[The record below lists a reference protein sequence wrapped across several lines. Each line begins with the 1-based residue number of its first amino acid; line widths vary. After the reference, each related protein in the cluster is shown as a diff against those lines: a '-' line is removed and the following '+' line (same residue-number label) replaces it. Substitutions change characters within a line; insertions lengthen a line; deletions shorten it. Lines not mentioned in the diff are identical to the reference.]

1 MAAAAAATGPTP
13 LMRTAAARLATF
25 QHPQPTD
32 LRRASST
39 SNRKKA
45 ANVQTATWPHE
56 SPSIEDLAK
65 AGFFYLPLP
74 QNPDNTKCFS
84 CAVKLDGWEASDNP
98 LAEHLAHAPTCP
110 WALCK
115 SVALPLDNDHDS
127 SLDPMSEAMVT
138 ARTSTFVDWPHE
150 GKRGWRCKVSKM
162 AEAGWCHDPSPED
175 EDGVTCFYC
184 DVSLDGWE
192 PKDDPWVEHERRT
205 PGCRFFVLSAQH
217 GHKHGAGAGK
227 KGKAGKVGGRSRA
240 GSTASRVEVD
250 GDLEEE
256 GVEAGE
262 DSVLSNATTASQAT
276 VKGAASKKKGG
287 RAPKAAA
294 KGRKRAA
301 TIEQEPEPELEPEPE
316 QEQAQEQEPMAI
328 VQTTRKSQVP
338 GTFPESSIL
347 DLEPEAEVAEEAD
360 VEPSPP
366 PPPAKTT
373 RATRKGTRQSKQA
386 VDSSVLEVSSMD
398 VASNKKATRGRK
410 ARAPVVRERT
420 PELEVEVEVE
430 VEVEMPVTPEVDG
443 RTSDVSAQLQEEL
456 DHSILVDSLSQ
467 HEHEEDEEMVMEPEE
482 ESTPQPAGRG
492 KRGTKRTSD
501 GVEKVGEGS
510 VLGMEFPDPPAVS
523 LALPKGRGKGG
534 KGKGR
539 KGSKQIAAAAAPVV
553 SVEREVEEVEGEVEM
568 QDVQAEA
575 GAQEKDEESGNWEV
589 FAAAS
594 EEPESQAP
602 PAYEERTEREASP
615 PAEEVVE
622 GEDETTPEPARPTK
636 KARVGGKGKKAPA
649 SKKAKAAGTRKA
661 SSTRSSRTKKAE
673 SVAPEAHGFEE
684 GVEDLDRDEREIEEE
699 IARMAEEERSRQQD
713 LDGGRRTSRV
723 SPAVVIVRED
733 EQDRVEEYEDSPIHE
748 RSERREE
755 EVMDE
760 VHDVPDENVALSPV
774 VRKLAT
780 ATPSPNGSDKE
791 NLPSTSSLARPMT
804 ALKAPVQAPQF
815 LSPTKT
821 TRIPLAPGT
830 PNRLLSSPRRQNQ
843 NIASPTKTSLRLES
857 TLEWA
862 PVDLD
867 TVFLT
872 SPQAATLGTMLTRL
886 VEVGGGLSEVER
898 GMSVEEWVRWRA
910 GRGEEE
916 LRRRCEGAVSLFE
929 REGGRGVGVLEGVVV
944 G

>member
-13 LMRTAAARLATF
+13 FMRTAAARLATF
-25 QHPQPTD
+25 QHPKPTD
-32 LRRASST
+32 LRRASSST
-39 SNRKKA
+39 SRKKA
-45 ANVQTATWPHE
+45 TANVQTATWPHE

-115 SVALPLDNDHDS
+115 SVALPQDNDEPV
-127 SLDPMSEAMVT
+127 DPLSEAMVT

-150 GKRGWRCKVSKM
+150 GKRGWRCKVAKM

-205 PGCRFFVLSAQH
+205 PGCAFFVLSTQH
-217 GHKHGAGAGK
+217 GHTHGGGAGK
-227 KGKAGKVGGRSRA
+227 KAKAVKGGRSRA
-240 GSTASRVEVD
+240 GSTASRVSVAA
-250 GDLEEE
+250 DLVEEE
-256 GVEAGE
+256 VEAGE
-262 DSVLSNATTASQAT
+262 DSVLSNATTASQTT

-301 TIEQEPEPELEPEPE
+301 TVEQDPEPEPEPEPE
-316 QEQAQEQEPMAI
+316 QEQEQEPMVI
-328 VQTTRKSQVP
+328 VPTRKSQVP

-347 DLEPEAEVAEEAD
+347 DLEPEIETAEQEEELPAD
-360 VEPSPP
+360 PTPP
-366 PPPAKTT
+366 PPPTKAT
-373 RATRKGTRQSKQA
+373 RATRKGTRQSRQA

-398 VASNKKATRGRK
+398 VAPKKATRGRK
-410 ARAPVVRERT
+410 AKAPVVREPT
-420 PELEVEVEVE
+420 PEPEVEVEM
-430 VEVEMPVTPEVDG
+430 EMPVTPEVDG
-443 RTSDVSAQLQEEL
+443 RASDVSAQLQEEL
-456 DHSILVDSLSQ
+456 DHSIVLESQSQ
-467 HEHEEDEEMVMEPEE
+467 HGQEDEAEEMVPDE

-501 GVEKVGEGS
+501 GVKKEMESS
-510 VLGMEFPDPPAVS
+510 VLGMEFPEPPAVS
-523 LALPKGRGKGG
+523 QALPKGKGKGG

-539 KGSKQIAAAAAPVV
+539 KGSKQVAAAAPVV
-553 SVEREVEEVEGEVEM
+553 SVEREVEEVEVEM
-568 QDVQAEA
+568 QDREGERQ
-575 GAQEKDEESGNWEV
+575 DEDQESGNWEV

-602 PAYEERTEREASP
+602 PAYEERAERELSP
-615 PAEEVVE
+615 AAAAEGIVE
-622 GEDETTPEPARPTK
+622 GEDETTPEPARPSK
-636 KARVGGKGKKAPA
+636 KARVDGKGKKAPA
-649 SKKAKAAGTRKA
+649 SKKGKGAGTRKA

-673 SVAPEAHGFEE
+673 SVEPEVQHGFEDD
-684 GVEDLDRDEREIEEE
+684 VEDLDRDERDIEEE
-699 IARMAEEERSRQQD
+699 LGRMAEEERSRQQD
-713 LDGGRRTSRV
+713 LDGERRTSRA

-733 EQDRVEEYEDSPIHE
+733 EQDRVEEYEDSPIHQ

-755 EVMDE
+755 EVMDD
-760 VHDVPDENVALSPV
+760 VHDAPNENAALSPV

-830 PNRLLSSPRRQNQ
+830 PNRLLSSPRRQNP
-843 NIASPTKTSLRLES
+843 NLASPTKTSLRLES
-857 TLEWA
+857 TMEWV
-862 PVDLD
+862 PVELD
-867 TVFLT
+867 NVFLA
-872 SPQAATLGTMLTRL
+872 SPQAATPGTMLTRL

-910 GRGEEE
+910 GKGEEE

>member
-32 LRRASST
+32 LRRASTST
-39 SNRKKA
+39 SRKKA

-74 QNPDNTKCFS
+74 HNPDNTKCFS

-115 SVALPLDNDHDS
+115 SVVLPLDNDHDS
-127 SLDPMSEAMVT
+127 SIDPMSEAMVT

-205 PGCRFFVLSAQH
+205 PGCRYFVLSKLH
-217 GHKHGAGAGK
+217 GHVHGSQTAAK

-301 TIEQEPEPELEPEPE
+301 TIEQEPEPELEREPEPQ
-316 QEQAQEQEPMAI
+316 QEQAQEQAQEPMVI
-328 VQTTRKSQVP
+328 VQTRKSQVP
-338 GTFPESSIL
+338 GTFPESSV
-347 DLEPEAEVAEEAD
+347 LEPEAEVAEEAD

-366 PPPAKTT
+366 PPAKAT

-398 VASNKKATRGRK
+398 VAPKKATRGRK
-410 ARAPVVRERT
+410 AKAPVVREPT
-420 PELEVEVEVE
+420 PEPEPEMELKLEA
-430 VEVEMPVTPEVDG
+430 PVTPEVDG
-443 RTSDVSAQLQEEL
+443 RASDVSAQLQEEL
-456 DHSILVDSLSQ
+456 DHSILVDSQSQSQ
-467 HEHEEDEEMVMEPEE
+467 HEEEEEEMVMEPEE

-501 GVEKVGEGS
+501 GVEKEESS
-510 VLGMEFPDPPAVS
+510 VLGMELPEPPAVS
-523 LALPKGRGKGG
+523 QGLPKGRGKGG

-539 KGSKQIAAAAAPVV
+539 KGSKQIAAATAAPVV
-553 SVEREVEEVEGEVEM
+553 SVEREVEEVEVEM

-575 GAQEKDEESGNWEV
+575 GVQEKDEGSGNWEV

-594 EEPESQAP
+594 EEPEAQAP
-602 PAYEERTEREASP
+602 PAYDERAEREPSP

-622 GEDETTPEPARPTK
+622 GEDETTVEPARPAK

-649 SKKAKAAGTRKA
+649 SKKGKGTGSRKA
-661 SSTRSSRTKKAE
+661 SSTTRSSRTKKAE
-673 SVAPEAHGFEE
+673 SVEPEVQHGFEDD
-684 GVEDLDRDEREIEEE
+684 VEDLDRDEREIEEE
-699 IARMAEEERSRQQD
+699 LGRMAEQERSRQHD
-713 LDGGRRTSRV
+713 PDGGRRTSRV

-733 EQDRVEEYEDSPIHE
+733 EQDRVEEYEGSPIHH
-748 RSERREE
+748 RSERRDEE
-755 EVMDE
+755 ATDE
-760 VHDVPDENVALSPV
+760 VHDFPDENVALSPV

-857 TLEWA
+857 TMEWA

-867 TVFLT
+867 TVFLA
-872 SPQAATLGTMLTRL
+872 SPQAATPGTMLTRL

-910 GRGEEE
+910 GKGEEE

-929 REGGRGVGVLEGVVV
+929 REGGRGLGVLEGVVV

>member
-32 LRRASST
+32 LRRASTST
-39 SNRKKA
+39 SRKKA

-74 QNPDNTKCFS
+74 HNPDNTKCFS

-115 SVALPLDNDHDS
+115 SVALPPSDNDDE
-127 SLDPMSEAMVT
+127 LIDPMSEAMVT

-205 PGCRFFVLSAQH
+205 PGCRFFGLSKLH
-217 GHKHGAGAGK
+217 GHVHGAGVGK
-227 KGKAGKVGGRSRA
+227 KGKAVKGGRSRA

-316 QEQAQEQEPMAI
+316 QEQEQEPMVI
-328 VQTTRKSQVP
+328 VQTRKSQVP

-347 DLEPEAEVAEEAD
+347 DLEPEPETAGQQREEEAA
-360 VEPSPP
+360 PP
-366 PPPAKTT
+366 PPPAKAT

-398 VASNKKATRGRK
+398 VVPTKKATRGRK
-410 ARAPVVRERT
+410 AKAPVVRERT
-420 PELEVEVEVE
+420 SELEVEAA

-443 RTSDVSAQLQEEL
+443 RASDVSAQLQEEL
-456 DHSILVDSLSQ
+456 DHSILVDSQSQ
-467 HEHEEDEEMVMEPEE
+467 HEQEDEEMVMEPEE

-492 KRGTKRTSD
+492 KRGVKRTSE

-510 VLGMEFPDPPAVS
+510 VLGMEFPEPPAVS
-523 LALPKGRGKGG
+523 QGLPKGKGKGG

-539 KGSKQIAAAAAPVV
+539 KGSKQIAPAVAAPVV
-553 SVEREVEEVEGEVEM
+553 SVEREVEELEMEVEM
-568 QDVQAEA
+568 QDLE
-575 GAQEKDEESGNWEV
+575 GGQEKDEESGNWEV

-602 PAYEERTEREASP
+602 PAYEERAEREVSP
-615 PAEEVVE
+615 AAEEVAGV
-622 GEDETTPEPARPTK
+622 EDEMTPEPARPSK

-649 SKKAKAAGTRKA
+649 TKKAKGAGTRKA
-661 SSTRSSRTKKAE
+661 SSTTRSSRTKKAE
-673 SVAPEAHGFEE
+673 SVEPEAHGFEE

-699 IARMAEEERSRQQD
+699 IARMGEEERSRQQD
-713 LDGGRRTSRV
+713 LEGGRRTSRV
-723 SPAVVIVRED
+723 SPAVIIVRED
-733 EQDRVEEYEDSPIHE
+733 EQDRVEEYEDSPIHH
-748 RSERREE
+748 RSERRDE

-760 VHDVPDENVALSPV
+760 VHDVPDENVTPSPV

-830 PNRLLSSPRRQNQ
+830 PNRLLSSRRRQNQ

-857 TLEWA
+857 TMEWA

-867 TVFLT
+867 TVFLA
-872 SPQAATLGTMLTRL
+872 SPQAATPGTMLTRL

-910 GRGEEE
+910 GKGEEE

>member
-32 LRRASST
+32 LRRASTST
-39 SNRKKA
+39 SRKKA
-45 ANVQTATWPHE
+45 ATNVQTATWPHE

-115 SVALPLDNDHDS
+115 SVALPSADNDEPV
-127 SLDPMSEAMVT
+127 DPLSTEMVT

-150 GKRGWRCKVSKM
+150 GKRGWRCKVTKM

-217 GHKHGAGAGK
+217 GHKHGAGTGK
-227 KGKAGKVGGRSRA
+227 KGKAVKGGRSRA
-240 GSTASRVEVD
+240 GSTASRVDGD

-256 GVEAGE
+256 MAVDAGE

-287 RAPKAAA
+287 RAPKVAA
-294 KGRKRAA
+294 KGRKRAT
-301 TIEQEPEPELEPEPE
+301 TIEQDAEPEPEAEPE
-316 QEQAQEQEPMAI
+316 QEQEQEQEPMVI
-328 VQTTRKSQVP
+328 VSTRKSQVP

-347 DLEPEAEVAEEAD
+347 DLEPEIEPAEQEEEAT
-360 VEPSPP
+360 PPP

-373 RATRKGTRQSKQA
+373 RATRKGTRQSRQA

-398 VASNKKATRGRK
+398 VAPKKATRGRK
-410 ARAPVVRERT
+410 AKAPVVRERT
-420 PELEVEVEVE
+420 PEPEVEVE

-443 RTSDVSAQLQEEL
+443 RASDVSAQLQEEL
-456 DHSILVDSLSQ
+456 ENSLLLSHSRSLSR
-467 HEHEEDEEMVMEPEE
+467 HEQENEEMGMDPEE
-482 ESTPQPAGRG
+482 ESTPQPAVVAAGG
-492 KRGTKRTSD
+492 KAKRGTKRTSD
-501 GVEKVGEGS
+501 GVKKEMESS
-510 VLGMEFPDPPAVS
+510 VLGMEFPEPPAVS
-523 LALPKGRGKGG
+523 QQTLPKAKGKGG

-539 KGSKQIAAAAAPVV
+539 KASKQVAAAAPLV
-553 SVEREVEEVEGEVEM
+553 SVEREVEEEAVEVEM
-568 QDVQAEA
+568 HDRED
-575 GAQEKDEESGNWEV
+575 GQEKDEESGNWEV

-594 EEPESQAP
+594 EEPEAQAP
-602 PAYEERTEREASP
+602 PAWGEREPSP
-615 PAEEVVE
+615 PAAAEEVVDV
-622 GEDETTPEPARPTK
+622 EDETTPEPARPSK

-649 SKKAKAAGTRKA
+649 TKKAKGAGTRKA
-661 SSTRSSRTKKAE
+661 SSTTRSSRTKKAE
-673 SVAPEAHGFEE
+673 SVEPEAQHGFEDE
-684 GVEDLDRDEREIEEE
+684 VEDLDRDERDIEEE
-699 IARMAEEERSRQQD
+699 LGRMAEEERSRQQG
-713 LDGGRRTSRV
+713 LDGGRRMSRM
-723 SPAVVIVRED
+723 SPAVIIVRED
-733 EQDRVEEYEDSPIHE
+733 EQDRVEEYEDSPIHQ

-755 EVMDE
+755 EVMAA
-760 VHDVPDENVALSPV
+760 PDENATLSPV

-857 TLEWA
+857 TMEWG

-867 TVFLT
+867 NVFLA
-872 SPQAATLGTMLTRL
+872 SPQAATPGTMLTRL

-910 GRGEEE
+910 GKGEEE

>member
-74 QNPDNTKCFS
+74 HNPDNTKCFS

-115 SVALPLDNDHDS
+115 SVALPLDNDDEPI
-127 SLDPMSEAMVT
+127 DPMSEAMVT

-205 PGCRFFVLSAQH
+205 PGCRFFVLSKLH
-217 GHKHGAGAGK
+217 GHVHGSQTAAK

-240 GSTASRVEVD
+240 GSTASRVEAD

-316 QEQAQEQEPMAI
+316 QEQEQEPMAI
-328 VQTTRKSQVP
+328 VQTRKSQVP

-347 DLEPEAEVAEEAD
+347 DLEPETETAEQQREEEAT
-360 VEPSPP
+360 PP
-366 PPPAKTT
+366 PPPAKAT

-386 VDSSVLEVSSMD
+386 VDSSILEVSQMD
-398 VASNKKATRGRK
+398 VVPTKKATRGRK
-410 ARAPVVRERT
+410 AKAPVVREPT
-420 PELEVEVEVE
+420 PEPEPEMELKLEA
-430 VEVEMPVTPEVDG
+430 PVTPEVDG
-443 RTSDVSAQLQEEL
+443 RASDVSAQLQEEL
-456 DHSILVDSLSQ
+456 DHSILVDSQSQ
-467 HEHEEDEEMVMEPEE
+467 HEEEEEEMVMEPEE

-492 KRGTKRTSD
+492 KRGTKRTSE
-501 GVEKVGEGS
+501 GVVKVGESS
-510 VLGMEFPDPPAVS
+510 VLGMEFPEAPAVS
-523 LALPKGRGKGG
+523 LALPKG

-539 KGSKQIAAAAAPVV
+539 KGSKQIAPAAAAPVV
-553 SVEREVEEVEGEVEM
+553 SVEREVEEEVVEEVEM
-568 QDVQAEA
+568 QDVE
-575 GAQEKDEESGNWEV
+575 GGQEKDEESGNWEV

-594 EEPESQAP
+594 EEPEAQAP
-602 PAYEERTEREASP
+602 PAYEERTERETSP

-622 GEDETTPEPARPTK
+622 GEDEMTPGPARPSK

-661 SSTRSSRTKKAE
+661 SSTTRSSRTKKAE
-673 SVAPEAHGFEE
+673 SVEPEAHGFEE

-699 IARMAEEERSRQQD
+699 IARMGEEERSRQQD
-713 LDGGRRTSRV
+713 LDGGRRMSRV
-723 SPAVVIVRED
+723 SPAVIIVRED
-733 EQDRVEEYEDSPIHE
+733 EQDRVEEYEDSPIHH
-748 RSERREE
+748 RSERRDE

-760 VHDVPDENVALSPV
+760 VHDVPDENVTLSPV

-857 TLEWA
+857 TMEWA

-867 TVFLT
+867 TVFLA
-872 SPQAATLGTMLTRL
+872 SPQAATPGTMLTRL
-886 VEVGGGLSEVER
+886 VEVGGGLNEVER

-910 GRGEEE
+910 GKGEEE

-929 REGGRGVGVLEGVVV
+929 REGGRGVEVLEGVVV

>member
-32 LRRASST
+32 LRRASTST
-39 SNRKKA
+39 SRKKA
-45 ANVQTATWPHE
+45 TANVQTATWPHE

-115 SVALPLDNDHDS
+115 SVKLTSDNDEPV
-127 SLDPMSEAMVT
+127 DPLSEAMVT

-150 GKRGWRCKVSKM
+150 GKRGWRCKVAKM
-162 AEAGWCHDPSPED
+162 VEAGWCHDPSPED

-205 PGCRFFVLSAQH
+205 PGCQFFVLSAQH
-217 GHKHGAGAGK
+217 GHKHGVGK
-227 KGKAGKVGGRSRA
+227 KAKAVKGGRSRA
-240 GSTASRVEVD
+240 GSTASRVSVAADVDEV
-250 GDLEEE
+250 GESGE
-256 GVEAGE
+256 VEAGE
-262 DSVLSNATTASQAT
+262 DSVLSNATIASQST
-276 VKGAASKKKGG
+276 IKGAASKKKAG

-301 TIEQEPEPELEPEPE
+301 TIEQDPEPEPEPGPE
-316 QEQAQEQEPMAI
+316 QEQEPM
-328 VQTTRKSQVP
+328 VMVPTRKSQVP

-347 DLEPEAEVAEEAD
+347 DLDPEIETAEQEDELPAEPT
-360 VEPSPP
+360 PP
-366 PPPAKTT
+366 PPPTKAT
-373 RATRKGTRQSKQA
+373 RATRKGTRQSRQA
-386 VDSSVLEVSSMD
+386 VDSSVLEVNSTD
-398 VASNKKATRGRK
+398 AAPTKKSTRGRK
-410 ARAPVVRERT
+410 AKAPAVREPT
-420 PELEVEVEVE
+420 PEPEPEMEVEVEA
-430 VEVEMPVTPEVDG
+430 PVTPEVDG
-443 RTSDVSAQLQEEL
+443 RSSDVSAQLQEEL
-456 DHSILVDSLSQ
+456 DHSLLLSHSRSQSQ
-467 HEHEEDEEMVMEPEE
+467 HEQEDEMVMEPHE

-492 KRGTKRTSD
+492 KRGMKRTSD
-501 GVEKVGEGS
+501 GVKKEMGSS
-510 VLGMEFPDPPAVS
+510 VLGMEFPEPPAVAS
-523 LALPKGRGKGG
+523 QPLPKAKGKGG

-539 KGSKQIAAAAAPVV
+539 KGSKQVAAAAPVV
-553 SVEREVEEVEGEVEM
+553 SVEREVEEEVGEVEM
-568 QDVQAEA
+568 QDREVGQHED
-575 GAQEKDEESGNWEV
+575 QESGNWEV

-602 PAYEERTEREASP
+602 PAYDERAERGPSP
-615 PAEEVVE
+615 PAAAAEEVVE
-622 GEDETTPEPARPTK
+622 GENETTPEPARPSK
-636 KARVGGKGKKAPA
+636 KARLGGKGKKAPA
-649 SKKAKAAGTRKA
+649 SKKGKGTGSRKA
-661 SSTRSSRTKKAE
+661 SSTTRSSRAKKAG
-673 SVAPEAHGFEE
+673 SVEPEMQHGFEDE
-684 GVEDLDRDEREIEEE
+684 VEDLDRDEREIEEE
-699 IARMAEEERSRQQD
+699 LGRIAEEERSMQQD
-713 LDGGRRTSRV
+713 LDGGRRMSRM
-723 SPAVVIVRED
+723 SPAVIIVRED
-733 EQDRVEEYEDSPIHE
+733 EQDRVEEYEDSPVHQ
-748 RSERREE
+748 RSERRGE
-755 EVMDE
+755 EVMAA
-760 VHDVPDENVALSPV
+760 PDENAVLSPV
-774 VRKLAT
+774 VRKLATAT

-830 PNRLLSSPRRQNQ
+830 PNRLLSSPRRQNL
-843 NIASPTKTSLRLES
+843 NLASPTKTSLRLES
-857 TLEWA
+857 TMEWE

-867 TVFLT
+867 NVFLA
-872 SPQAATLGTMLTRL
+872 SPQAATPGTMLTRL

-910 GRGEEE
+910 GKGEEE

>member
-13 LMRTAAARLATF
+13 LMQTAAARLATF
-25 QHPQPTD
+25 QQPQPTD
-32 LRRASST
+32 LRRASSST
-39 SNRKKA
+39 SRKKA
-45 ANVQTATWPHE
+45 TANVQTATWPHE

-115 SVALPLDNDHDS
+115 SVALPLDNDDAP
-127 SLDPMSEAMVT
+127 LDPLSEAMVT
-138 ARTSTFVDWPHE
+138 ARSSTFVDWPHE
-150 GKRGWRCKVSKM
+150 GKRGWRCKVAKM

-205 PGCRFFVLSAQH
+205 PGCQFFVLSAQH
-217 GHKHGAGAGK
+217 GHKHGMGK
-227 KGKAGKVGGRSRA
+227 KGKAVKGGRSTA
-240 GSTASRVEVD
+240 GSTASRVSVAADFEV
-250 GDLEEE
+250 GEGEE
-256 GVEAGE
+256 VEAGE

-276 VKGAASKKKGG
+276 VKGGVSKKKGG

-301 TIEQEPEPELEPEPE
+301 TIEQDPEPEPEPE
-316 QEQAQEQEPMAI
+316 QEQEQEPMAI

-338 GTFPESSIL
+338 GTFPESSV
-347 DLEPEAEVAEEAD
+347 LEPEAEEAD
-360 VEPSPP
+360 VEPSP

-386 VDSSVLEVSSMD
+386 VDSSVLEVSQMD
-398 VASNKKATRGRK
+398 VAPKKATRGRK
-410 ARAPVVRERT
+410 AKAPVVREPT
-420 PELEVEVEVE
+420 PEMEVE

-443 RTSDVSAQLQEEL
+443 RASDVSAQLQEEL
-456 DHSILVDSLSQ
+456 ENSLLLSHSRSQ
-467 HEHEEDEEMVMEPEE
+467 SRHEDEHEVEVEEIIPDE
-482 ESTPQPAGRG
+482 ESTPHALPVGKA

-501 GVEKVGEGS
+501 GVKKEMGSS
-510 VLGMEFPDPPAVS
+510 VLGMEFPEPPSVAS
-523 LALPKGRGKGG
+523 LPLPKAKGKGG

-539 KGSKQIAAAAAPVV
+539 KASKQVAAAAPVV
-553 SVEREVEEVEGEVEM
+553 SVAREVEEEVVEVEM
-568 QDVQAEA
+568 QDVE
-575 GAQEKDEESGNWEV
+575 GGQEKDEESGNWEV

-602 PAYEERTEREASP
+602 PAYDERAEREPSP
-615 PAEEVVE
+615 PAAAEEVEVE
-622 GEDETTPEPARPTK
+622 VEDETKPEPARPSK

-649 SKKAKAAGTRKA
+649 TKKGKGAGTRKA

-673 SVAPEAHGFEE
+673 SVEPEVQHGFEDE
-684 GVEDLDRDEREIEEE
+684 VEDLDRDEREIEEE
-699 IARMAEEERSRQQD
+699 LGRMAGEERSRQQD
-713 LDGGRRTSRV
+713 LDGGRRMSRV
-723 SPAVVIVRED
+723 SPAVIIVRED
-733 EQDRVEEYEDSPIHE
+733 EQDRVEEYEDSPIHQ

-755 EVMDE
+755 EVMDDE
-760 VHDVPDENVALSPV
+760 AHDAPDENAALSPV
-774 VRKLAT
+774 VRKLATAT

-821 TRIPLAPGT
+821 TRIPLVPGT

-843 NIASPTKTSLRLES
+843 NLASPTKTSLRLES
-857 TLEWA
+857 TMEWQ
-862 PVDLD
+862 PVELD
-867 TVFLT
+867 TVFLA
-872 SPQAATLGTMLTRL
+872 SPQAATPGTMLTRL
-886 VEVGGGLSEVER
+886 VEVGGGLSELER

-910 GRGEEE
+910 GKWEEE

>member
-25 QHPQPTD
+25 QQPQPTD
-32 LRRASST
+32 LRRASTST
-39 SNRKKA
+39 SRKKA

-115 SVALPLDNDHDS
+115 SVALPSDNDEPV
-127 SLDPMSEAMVT
+127 DPLSTEMVA

-205 PGCRFFVLSAQH
+205 PGCQFFVLSAQH
-217 GHKHGAGAGK
+217 GHKHGAGTGK
-227 KGKAGKVGGRSRA
+227 KGKTGKAGGRSRA
-240 GSTASRVEVD
+240 GSTASRVSVAADAEDEV
-250 GDLEEE
+250 E
-256 GVEAGE
+256 VEAGE

-287 RAPKAAA
+287 RAPKVAA
-294 KGRKRAA
+294 KSRKRAA
-301 TIEQEPEPELEPEPE
+301 TIEQDPEPEPEPEPE
-316 QEQAQEQEPMAI
+316 QEQEPMVI
-328 VQTTRKSQVP
+328 VPTRKSQVP
-338 GTFPESSIL
+338 GTFPESSVL
-347 DLEPEAEVAEEAD
+347 DLEPEIATAEQREEEAT
-360 VEPSPP
+360 PP
-366 PPPAKTT
+366 PPPAKAT
-373 RATRKGTRQSKQA
+373 RATRKGTRQSRQA

-398 VASNKKATRGRK
+398 VAPKKATRGRK
-410 ARAPVVRERT
+410 AKAPVVREPT
-420 PELEVEVEVE
+420 PEPEVAL
-430 VEVEMPVTPEVDG
+430 EVEMPVTPEVDG
-443 RTSDVSAQLQEEL
+443 RASDVSAQLQEEL
-456 DHSILVDSLSQ
+456 ENSLLLSHSRSQSQ
-467 HEHEEDEEMVMEPEE
+467 HEQEDEEMVPDE
-482 ESTPQPAGRG
+482 ESTPQPAVISVVAGKA

-501 GVEKVGEGS
+501 GVKKEMESS
-510 VLGMEFPDPPAVS
+510 VLGMEFPEPPSVAS
-523 LALPKGRGKGG
+523 LPLPKATKGKGA

-539 KGSKQIAAAAAPVV
+539 KASKQVAAAAPLV
-553 SVEREVEEVEGEVEM
+553 SVEREVEEEVVEVVM
-568 QDVQAEA
+568 QDRE
-575 GAQEKDEESGNWEV
+575 GGQEKDEESGNWEV

-594 EEPESQAP
+594 EEPESQSQAP
-602 PAYEERTEREASP
+602 PAYEERAERGPSSP
-615 PAEEVVE
+615 AAAEEVAE
-622 GEDETTPEPARPTK
+622 GEDETTPEPTRPIK
-636 KARVGGKGKKAPA
+636 KARMGGKGKKAPA
-649 SKKAKAAGTRKA
+649 TKKGKGTGTRKA

-673 SVAPEAHGFEE
+673 SVEPEVQHGFEDE
-684 GVEDLDRDEREIEEE
+684 VEDLDRDEREIEEE
-699 IARMAEEERSRQQD
+699 VGRMAEEERNRQQD
-713 LDGGRRTSRV
+713 LDGGRRMSRV

-733 EQDRVEEYEDSPIHE
+733 EQERVAEYEDSPIQQ
-748 RSERREE
+748 RSERRGE

-760 VHDVPDENVALSPV
+760 VHDAPDENAALSPV

-804 ALKAPVQAPQF
+804 ALKAPVQAPLF

-857 TLEWA
+857 TMEWK
-862 PVDLD
+862 PVELD
-867 TVFLT
+867 TVFLA
-872 SPQAATLGTMLTRL
+872 SPQAATPGTMLTRL
-886 VEVGGGLSEVER
+886 VEVGGGLSEAER

-910 GRGEEE
+910 GVGEEE